1 MTAYQRLKKKVY
13 RIIGPAE
20 KGDKASAVF
29 DVLLCMLVLLS
40 CTAVIIELFP
50 IGSGLRHGL
59 EMFEYVTV
67 GLFIFEYLVRLWVSE
82 YQYPECENKLA
93 AAWEFLTSFD
103 SLIDLLSIVS
113 ILFNQI
119 PKELAVLRLVKLLKL
134 VRLVKMAGYVKT
146 SGKME
151 ERVKKIS
158 RRVNEIIDKGE
169 EGDIVS
175 KIYDIVSV
183 VLIILSVSFI
193 LIETFAIPNWLHK
206 TLFAF
211 EVGIAVL
218 FAIEYVLRVWTAP
231 YEYPELRPDKA
242 RMVYIFSFM
251 SLVDLLSIIPVFVA
265 NLPTASGILKIF
277 KLCKILRLVKAS
289 RYLSGIA
296 NFGRAIQKK
305 KRQIVMSI
313 IAMVVLVMI
322 CSVLLYSVENKAQPE
337 VFKNAFSGVLY
348 SIKTIFDSDSEIVL
362 TTTAGQALSTM
373 MLLIGGCMVG
383 VPIAI
388 IATGF
393 EDMIAEQAGE
403 EKDDKD
409 LYEVLRGYDKLSEA
423 EKERFQR
430 IVSTE
435 KEQVGAFV
443 EGEEKEE

>member
-1 MTAYQRLKKKVY
+1 MSAYQTLKKRVY

-29 DVLLCMLVLLS
+29 DYLLCALVLLS
-40 CTAVIIELFP
+40 CSAVIIEFFP
-50 IGSGLRHGL
+50 IDAGFRKGL
-59 EMFEYVTV
+59 ETFEYVTV
-67 GLFIFEYLVRLWVSE
+67 GLFIFEYILRLWTCE
-82 YQYPECENKLA
+82 YLYPECENKA
-93 AAWEFLTSFD
+93 AAIWEYVSSFD

-119 PKELAVLRLVKLLKL
+119 PKELAILRLVKLLKL
-134 VRLVKMAGYVKT
+134 VRLVKMAGYIKT

-151 ERVKKIS
+151 ARMKKIS
-158 RRVNEIIDKGE
+158 KRVNEVIDKGE
-169 EGDIVS
+169 EGDTLS
-175 KIYDIVSV
+175 KVYDIVSV
-183 VLIILSVSFI
+183 VLIIASVSFI
-193 LIETFAIPNWLHK
+193 LLETFAIPEWLHK

-211 EVGIAVL
+211 EVGIASL
-218 FAIEYVLRVWTAP
+218 FAVEYVLRVWTAP

-251 SLVDLLSIIPVFVA
+251 SLIDLLSIIPVFVA

-296 NFGRAIQKK
+296 NFGKAIQKK
-305 KRQIVMSI
+305 KKQIIMSI
-313 IAMVVLVMI
+313 IAMVVLVLI

-337 VFKNAFSGVLY
+337 VFKNAFSGIWFSLQ
-348 SIKTIFDSDSEIVL
+348 TIFESDTEIAL
-362 TTTAGQALSTM
+362 TTPAGQALSTM
-373 MLLIGGCMVG
+373 MLLIGGCMIG

-393 EDMIAEQAGE
+393 EDMIAEQAGVEKE
-403 EKDDKD
+403 EDKD
-409 LYEVLRGYDKLSEA
+409 LYEVLRGYDNLSDK

-430 IVSTE
+430 MVRADEVNETQTE
-435 KEQVGAFV
+435 
-443 EGEEKEE
+443 

>member
-1 MTAYQRLKKKVY
+1 MSGYKKFKKRVY
-13 RIIGPAE
+13 GIIGPAE
-20 KGDKASAVF
+20 KGDKASVF
-29 DVLLCMLVLLS
+29 FDFALCALVLLS
-40 CTAVIIELFP
+40 CAAVIIELFP
-50 IGSGLRHGL
+50 IGAGLRHGL
-59 EMFEYVTV
+59 ETFEYVTV
-67 GLFIFEYLVRLWVSE
+67 GLFIVEYLVRLWVSE
-82 YQYPECENKLA
+82 FQYPECENKLA

-134 VRLVKMAGYVKT
+134 VRLVKVAGYIKT

-151 ERVKKIS
+151 ERMKKIS
-158 RRVNEIIDKGE
+158 KRVNEIIDKGE

-175 KIYDIVSV
+175 KIYDIVSI

-193 LIETFAIPNWLHK
+193 LIETFAIPQWLHK

-211 EVGIAVL
+211 EVTIAVI
-218 FAIEYVLRVWTAP
+218 FAIEYLLRVWTAP
-231 YEYPELRPDKA
+231 YEYPDLRPDKA
-242 RMVYIFSFM
+242 RMIYIFSFM

-265 NLPTASGILKIF
+265 NMPTASGILKIF

-296 NFGRAIQKK
+296 NFGRAIQRKK
-305 KRQIVMSI
+305 KQILMSI
-313 IAMVVLVMI
+313 IAMMVLVMI

-337 VFKNAFSGVLY
+337 VFSNAFSGVIF
-348 SIKTIFDSDSEIVL
+348 SVKTIFESDSEIVL
-362 TTTAGQALSTM
+362 TTPAGQALSTL

-403 EKDDKD
+403 KEEKD
-409 LYEVLRGYDKLSEA
+409 LYEVLRGYDKLSEEGKA
-423 EKERFQR
+423 RFQR
-430 IVSTE
+430 IIEADGETDNQVKEKTE
-435 KEQVGAFV
+435 
-443 EGEEKEE
+443 